1 MKKIFCIFICL
12 STYFTVFSQNKFI
25 NAQIIQNKEELIGDS
40 TLKHFS
46 DRAGLDIGNYNIIK
60 LYDFIDTIADY
71 RSKNKKF
78 KIKKYHIEYYTH
90 NEFELFYSEKTV
102 NDRSK
107 KQNNNKILCCFKTSE
122 KNDDNK
128 YKIIFFII
136 DP

>member
-25 NAQIIQNKEELIGDS
+25 NAQIIQTQEELYGDS
-40 TLKHFS
+40 TLKHFINK
-46 DRAGLDIGNYNIIK
+46 AGLDISNYNIVK

-78 KIKKYHIEYYTH
+78 KIKKYHIEYDTH

-102 NDRSK
+102 NNKSK
-107 KQNNNKILCCFKTSE
+107 KQNNNKILSCFRTSE
-122 KNDDNK
+122 KTEDNR